1 MNKTGGVPGGNHWPS
16 KPKAPPVRIVA
27 ALILGSMQQVLYAAA
42 AAVTPPSDCPDT
54 PTAPGSTAPASG
66 PGAADRLSIDVITN
80 EMSPGCCSESL
91 RSAPPGYAVLVP
103 GKSGAATT

>member
-1 MNKTGGVPGGNHWPS
+1 MVKRYLGDCADANIDVLAEYGFTSSAVAWMNKTGGVPGGNHWPS
-16 KPKAPPVRIVA
+16 NPKAPPVRIVA

-66 PGAADRLSIDVITN
+66 PGRRT
-80 EMSPGCCSESL
+80 G
-91 RSAPPGYAVLVP
+91 
-103 GKSGAATT
+103 